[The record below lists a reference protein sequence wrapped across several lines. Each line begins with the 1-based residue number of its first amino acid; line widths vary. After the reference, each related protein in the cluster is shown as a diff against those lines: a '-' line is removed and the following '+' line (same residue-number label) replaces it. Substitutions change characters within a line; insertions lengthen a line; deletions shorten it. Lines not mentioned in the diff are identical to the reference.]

1 MKRIQLFAMFLVLGI
16 SIANAWTKNADEA
29 VVVLATKHLSVE
41 AKETLIQ
48 YLGDTYLDDVQ
59 YLNTLERKKIATH
72 TKEIHF
78 LHLDKEY
85 RPLKVEGDDALK
97 AIEQSLTV
105 IRARHSHSKS
115 EVVKALRVV
124 INLMCDIHNFSRV
137 RIEGIPHSQGDFK
150 FYWTGGDAGSRKNY
164 KPVAWSHFWNAYG
177 SYHVGMSGSLWAEDL
192 SILMDSSRKSF
203 SDGDLNKWVAQIGTD
218 AAKLYTSWAKPDY
231 QMTRR
236 QRNELEELN
245 SEMMARAA
253 YRLAVLLNEAIK

>member
-1 MKRIQLFAMFLVLGI
+1 MKRIQLFAMFIVLGV

-41 AKETLIQ
+41 AKSALTH

-59 YLNTLERKKIATH
+59 YLNTLERKKVATH

-85 RPLKVEGDDALK
+85 KPMEVEGDDALK
-97 AIEQSLTV
+97 AIEQSLAV
-105 IRARHSHSKS
+105 LRARNAHSED
-115 EVVKALRVV
+115 EVVKALRIV
-124 INLMCDIHNFSRV
+124 INLMCDIHNFSNV
-137 RIEGIPHSQGDFK
+137 RIEGVPQSQADFK
-150 FYWTGGDAGSRKNY
+150 FYWTGGDAGNRKKY
-164 KPVAWSHFWNAYG
+164 RPVAWSHFWNAYG
-177 SYHVGMSGSLWAEDL
+177 SYHIGMSGSLWAEDL
-192 SILMDSSRKSF
+192 SILMENSRKSF
-203 SDGDLNKWVAQIGTD
+203 SAGDLNKWVAQIGAD
-218 AAKLYTSWAKPDY
+218 AAKLYASWATPDY

-253 YRLAVLLNEAIK
+253 YRLAALLNDSLK